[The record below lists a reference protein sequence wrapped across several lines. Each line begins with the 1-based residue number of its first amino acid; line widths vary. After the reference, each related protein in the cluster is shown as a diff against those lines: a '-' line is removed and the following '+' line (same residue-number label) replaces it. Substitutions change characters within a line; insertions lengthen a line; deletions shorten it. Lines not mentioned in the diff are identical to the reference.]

1 MKNKIRIVKGMV
13 EDENVQKEVLRTG
26 KVDTIISEP
35 IGVMLFHERM
45 VRLSQTVPDLVR
57 IDETGGIVPPGEGL
71 VLEARRSS
79 FA

>member
-45 VRLSQTVPDLVR
+45 VCLIEDVLIWTDG
-57 IDETGGIVPPGEGL
+57 TGRIVPPGEGSI
-71 VLEARRSS
+71 LEAGWPS

>member
-1 MKNKIRIVKGMV
+1 MRKKIRIVKGMV

-45 VRLSQTVPDLVR
+45 VR
-57 IDETGGIVPPGEGL
+57 PPHTSERL
-71 VLEARRSS
+71 MSS
-79 FA
+79 TDSDR